1 MRKFALF
8 SDVHSNFKA
17 LEAFLEYIEK
27 HPVEGIIGLGDYVTD
42 GPYPERTMALL
53 YGMQK
58 RYPCYLVRGNRED
71 YLLDNV
77 DNREGWKPSSS
88 NGTLYYTYQR
98 ITEADRKFFTSL
110 PTEREVRI
118 EGCPVLYLCH
128 GTPGRV
134 RGNVKEEEGL
144 REKVMGELAYP
155 YLLGGHSHHQEI
167 YVQQDKTYI
176 NPGSLGFAVDGVGGR
191 AQFAILTGKENG
203 WEAELMSIPYD
214 MEGYLESFTE
224 SGLDEIGLTLNK
236 AVKKSVRTGVN
247 YFFKCILAM
256 EEETKKAGVKSVSE
270 MPQEAWDR
278 MEERFGL

>member
-8 SDVHSNFKA
+8 SDVHSNYKA
-17 LEAFLEYIEK
+17 LEAFLEYIER
-27 HPVEGIIGLGDYVTD
+27 HPVEGVIGLGDYVTD
-42 GPYPERTMALL
+42 GPYPERTLALI

-71 YLLDNV
+71 YLLDNEG
-77 DNREGWKPSSS
+77 NKEGWKPSSS
-88 NGTLYYTYQR
+88 NGTLYYTHQR

-118 EGCPVLYLCH
+118 EGCPVLYICH

-134 RGNVKEEEGL
+134 RGNVREEEGL
-144 REKVMGELAYP
+144 WEKVMGELAYA

-167 YVQQDKTYI
+167 RRQQGKTYI
-176 NPGSLGFAVDGVGGR
+176 NPGSLGLAIDGVGGR
-191 AQFAILTGKENG
+191 AQFAVLTGEENR
-203 WEAELMSIPYD
+203 WEAELKSIPYD
-214 MEGYLESFTE
+214 MKGYLESFTE

-236 AVKKSVRTGVN
+236 AVKKSVSTGIN

-256 EEETKKAGVKSVSE
+256 EEERKKAGVISMSE